1 MESQSQDIGVW
12 CKSLLCLKIGQRG
25 FLCLQSWIKAFLQ
38 LGCAHSYPQK
48 VWTRSLKSGLTVQH
62 GFGESQVELADG
74 KSGPK

>member
-48 VWTRSLKSGLTVQH
+48 VWTRSS
-62 GFGESQVELADG
+62 EEWADG
-74 KSGPK
+74 ITRLWWITSGAGWR